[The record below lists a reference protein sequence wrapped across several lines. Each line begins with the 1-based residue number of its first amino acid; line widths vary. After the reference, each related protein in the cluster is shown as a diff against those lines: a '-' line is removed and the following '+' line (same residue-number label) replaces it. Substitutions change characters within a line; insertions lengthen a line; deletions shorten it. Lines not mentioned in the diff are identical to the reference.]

1 MTDLNP
7 EQVRYWRTFPY
18 GPQVPRAD
26 FRALADS
33 WLAQREALAAAQRLK
48 RIAWLVRQD
57 KFGEARELATKFFND
72 EGALASLSNNNTND

>member
-33 WLAQREALAAAQRLK
+33 WLAQREALAAAEQALGNVNLTNRSEMAHVIQQVW
-48 RIAWLVRQD
+48 RR
-57 KFGEARELATKFFND
+57 
-72 EGALASLSNNNTND
+72 LASLSNNNTND